1 MIKSVQGINFQSHKD
16 STLDFHSGV
25 NAVVG
30 ESDEGKTAVLRFLR
44 WACLNQPNGDEFRSW
59 WGGDTSATVTTTD
72 GQEIH
77 RERSKKNLYKLND
90 NEPYASFGQTVP
102 EPIEKALNMKEENWQ
117 RQMDPHFMLS
127 LSAPECSRR
136 LNEVADLNDI
146 DDAMSAVEKLSRDG
160 SAQINS
166 LKTAIETNEEN
177 LEEYKDLDEMKEVLK
192 KAHAIEKKMDK
203 LEERQGE
210 IQDRMEKRLQAR
222 KALQKFPDT
231 KEAEDLVKEI
241 KQIQEKMK
249 ETSRKKERLER
260 CARDVEA
267 AAKSAK
273 KAREEEKR
281 AVAEMPKVCPQCQR
295 PL

>member
-1 MIKSVQGINFQSHKD
+1 
-16 STLDFHSGV
+16 
-25 NAVVG
+25 
-30 ESDEGKTAVLRFLR
+30 
-44 WACLNQPNGDEFRSW
+44 
-59 WGGDTSATVTTTD
+59 
-72 GQEIH
+72 
-77 RERSKKNLYKLND
+77 
-90 NEPYASFGQTVP
+90 
-102 EPIEKALNMKEENWQ
+102 
-117 RQMDPHFMLS
+117 
-127 LSAPECSRR
+127 
-136 LNEVADLNDI
+136 
-146 DDAMSAVEKLSRDG
+146 
-160 SAQINS
+160 
-166 LKTAIETNEEN
+166 
-177 LEEYKDLDEMKEVLK
+177 
-192 KAHAIEKKMDK
+192 MDK